1 MSVQEHNSGRNGR
14 GSRRQHCAA
23 RHIQI
28 VLTLG
33 LAMLSL
39 AAACQ
44 QARQG
49 TVGSQGDR
57 ETGTHGDKE
66 PQSKIENRKSA
77 IPSSLIPHPSSLSD
91 IRPLLE
97 AKCLGCHG
105 VGNRLAG
112 LDLRTRESALKGGT
126 RGAAFVPGKSDKSL
140 LIQLVNGNRAPLM
153 PPTGKLPAGEIAL
166 LKHWIDS
173 GATWPSGAITK
184 AQPQVWWSFRA
195 PKTPPIPNIHSA
207 WIRNPIDAFVLAKL
221 QENGLKPSPPA
232 PRRVLIRRAYFDLIG
247 LPPTP
252 AETEAFLNDKSPTAW
267 EKVVDGLLASPRY
280 GERWGRHWLDLA
292 RYADSG
298 GFEGDKDRTLAWRY
312 RDYVIDAFNQD
323 KPYNEFVREQ
333 IAGDE
338 LKPNDPNALIATGY
352 LACGPQDIV
361 ENNARTRANEL
372 DDLVATTGSV
382 MLGLTVGC
390 ARCHDHKYDPVK
402 QTDYYRL
409 SAIFAPTERREVECA
424 SVEERRVVTEHNAP
438 LEKQLAALRPQADA
452 LRKQGEEAAKKAGQA
467 KPDDA
472 QILAAL
478 PQTQRGQLQALQQQI
493 KGLEA
498 QRMDVPHAQVVM
510 DKGRDFPAAHLLLR
524 GDAYHPGDEVKPGFV
539 CSLPDGATDI
549 APAPANATTT
559 GRRTALA
566 DWLTSAQNPLT
577 ARVWVNRVWRQHFG
591 RGLVNTPSNFGLNG
605 ELPSHPELLD
615 WLASRFAAKDEG
627 GRMKDEGKIRDTR
640 YEIREGENSSSIL
653 HPSSFAWHLKPLHRL
668 MLLSSTYQ
676 QASDMREEGMK
687 ADAQDKYYW
696 RMPVRRLEAEPI
708 RDSILKLAGSLNLQ
722 MGGPPVYPPIDPSLR
737 ADTFQGPNWHDGE
750 DGPSTWRRSVYV
762 KVKRSTLLPE
772 LEVFDCPEITYTV
785 AQRNVTTTPLQALTL
800 LNDPLIL
807 RQAGL
812 FAQRL
817 QKEYPDNPRQQVE
830 RAYQLAFSRLPSA
843 QELSLS
849 LAFMQKRDASALPD
863 FCHALFNLNEFVYV
877 P

>member
-1 MSVQEHNSGRNGR
+1 MIDQKHAGGRNGM
-14 GSRRQHCAA
+14 SNRRQHPAA
-23 RHIQI
+23 QPIRI

-33 LAMLSL
+33 LVALSL

-44 QARQG
+44 EGQGRQG
-49 TVGSQGDR
+49 DK
-57 ETGTHGDKE
+57 ETRRQGDKE
-66 PQSKIENRKSA
+66 PQSAIGNRQSPF
-77 IPSSLIPHPSSLSD
+77 PSSLIPHPSSLSD
-91 IRPLLE
+91 VRPLLE

-112 LDLRTRESALKGGT
+112 LDLRTREAALKGGT
-126 RGAAFVPGKSDKSL
+126 RGAAFVPGKADKSL
-140 LIQLVNGNRAPLM
+140 LMQLVSGNRAPLM

-166 LKHWIDS
+166 LKHWIDN
-173 GATWPSGAITK
+173 GATWPSSAITK
-184 AQPQVWWSFRA
+184 AQPQVWWSFRT
-195 PKTPPIPNIHSA
+195 PKTPPVPNLHSA
-207 WIRNPIDAFVLAKL
+207 WIRNPIDAFTLAKL
-221 QENGLKPSPPA
+221 QANGLKPSPPA
-232 PRRVLIRRAYFDLIG
+232 PRRILIRRAYMDLIG

-252 AETEAFLNDKSPTAW
+252 QEVEAFVSDKSPNAW

-323 KPYNEFVREQ
+323 KPYNEFLREQ

-338 LKPNDPNALIATGY
+338 LKTDDPNALIATGY

-382 MLGLTVGC
+382 MLGLTIGC

-424 SVEERRVVTEHNAP
+424 GVEERRVVTEHNAP
-438 LEKQLAALRPQADA
+438 LEKQLAALRPQVDT
-452 LRKQGEEAAKKAGQA
+452 LRKQGDDAAKKAGQA

-472 QILAAL
+472 QILVAL
-478 PQTQRGQLQALQQQI
+478 PPKERGQLQALQQQI

-510 DKGRDFPAAHLLLR
+510 DKGRDFPASHLLLR
-524 GDAYHPGDEVKPGFV
+524 GDAYHAGDEVKPGFV

-549 APAPANATTT
+549 GSAPVNATTT

-566 DWLTSAQNPLT
+566 DWLTSPQNPLT

-615 WLASRFAAKDEG
+615 WLTCHFVGRDEG
-627 GRMKDEGKIRDTR
+627 GGMRDEDGFF
-640 YEIREGENSSSIL
+640 SSLIPP
-653 HPSSFAWHLKPLHRL
+653 PSSLNCAWRLKPLHRL

-676 QASDMREEGMK
+676 QASDMREDGMK
-687 ADAQDKYYW
+687 ADPQDKYYW

-708 RDSILKLAGSLNLQ
+708 RDSILMLAGSLNLQ

-817 QKEYPDNPRQQVE
+817 QKECPNNPRQQVE

-843 QELSLS
+843 REINLSM
-849 LAFMQKRDASALPD
+849 AFMQKRGASALPD